1 MSAQV
6 LSIHTYI
13 FTMGALMAHPSV
25 HSSPLRDRPL
35 ISDLRFSLQ
44 LAVVVQ
50 QATSQLYLSMI
61 SLFVFPCCGS
71 AAGPAS

>member
-6 LSIHTYI
+6 LSIHTSLQWGLLWPTQVYI
-13 FTMGALMAHPSV
+13 AAP
-25 HSSPLRDRPL
+25 PRDRPL